1 MLEEKFSPQPVPF
14 LRVIDRPMNPAQAS
28 KTEVL
33 KQLLPGV
40 EAWIFLLVILGLVC
54 VLIFWVRAHWRE
66 DADGDASVDKMLI
79 EFQESKREGVLTEE
93 EYRLIKSRLAPRL
106 KPTTVPER
114 KESAEGSPPRTRK
127 TLRGDSSA
135 DSAKGVAAPPALER
149 QEGVDEHPG

>member
-1 MLEEKFSPQPVPF
+1 
-14 LRVIDRPMNPAQAS
+14 MNPAQAS

-33 KQLLPGV
+33 KELLPGV

-54 VLIFWVRAHWRE
+54 VLILWVRAHWRE

-114 KESAEGSPPRTRK
+114 KESGEGLPPRTGK
-127 TLRGDSSA
+127 TLRGDSSV